1 MGLLNSIDIGA
12 KALKVHGKRI
22 DVHAKNIANIDT
34 PNYVRK
40 IPVLN
45 STDDLSFHG
54 VLNSMKEDVFAVGT
68 LPDLQGGVTFSGIV
82 EDPTLGE
89 KIYKPGHP
97 DADENGY
104 IRASNVNAMV
114 DIADALMA
122 QRAYEANLALI
133 NITKSMAS
141 RAIDIG
147 RS

>member
-1 MGLLNSIDIGA
+1 MDSIDIGA
-12 KALKVHGKRI
+12 NALKVHGRRI
-22 DVHAKNIANIDT
+22 DVHAKNIANLDT

-45 STDDLSFHG
+45 AVDDVSFHG
-54 VLNSMKEDVFAVGT
+54 LMNSMKEDVFGVGT
-68 LPDLQGGVTFSGIV
+68 LPYLEGGVSFSGVV

-97 DADENGY
+97 DADADGY

-122 QRAYEANLALI
+122 QRAYEANLALV
-133 NITKSMAS
+133 NISKSMAQ
-141 RAIDIG
+141 RALEIG
-147 RS
+147 K